1 MSQRIMT
8 PKVASSRYHTRA
20 VVIATVIATAF
31 AAALVTTPLSAMAN
45 QPAATTTAAA
55 TTQSAA
61 LRQTRDAMQSAKDNL
76 DAKTR
81 QTEEAKTRVTTA
93 TAKYNSAKAAQQQT
107 TKATASQTTKE
118 AQSALGFF
126 KSHNAYVAYRILTDS
141 SVSSYLTDRVNLGGE
156 DDATNLNL
164 LLKDLDYID
173 ELNDIREKEGLP
185 DLKIDDAVMAAALK
199 RTDDNKYRISKGQE
213 ISHDGSGDYGFSENI
228 DMHGG
233 MGYRSVDPLA
243 DYLGEKKT
251 FDAYVASGK
260 YPGLEEHRHDAA
272 WVLQNYPALY
282 TGDATGSGMTGH
294 YLNMVDATHDLA
306 GIGIAFDSTNSAMTS
321 AFEAA
326 HTSGEYYFGPST
338 ASTDDLLVYHPADHQ
353 SYTVEQYRHMLNDY
367 ITSITGAKS
376 KLENANTALTNAKTA
391 LDTATSA
398 YSKAMQ
404 EERNARQEYQQAKA
418 AYDNCLKG
426 NCPTP
431 TPTPTPQPATIAMQR
446 LYNPYTGEHFYTS
459 STQERDALKRAGWRY
474 EGIGWTAPK
483 TGDPVYRL
491 YNPYAPGGDHHYT
504 TSTRERD
511 TLKQAGWRYEGV
523 GWMSATIADKTRKP
537 LHREYNPYA
546 TTGTHNYT
554 LDTTE
559 HRHLITLG
567 WHDEG
572 TAWYATA

>member
-8 PKVASSRYHTRA
+8 PKVTPSRHRTRA
-20 VVIATVIATAF
+20 VVITTVITTAF
-31 AAALVTTPLSAMAN
+31 AAALMTTPLSAMAS
-45 QPAATTTAAA
+45 QPAATTTAATTAATA

-93 TAKYNSAKAAQQQT
+93 TAKYNAAKAAQQQT
-107 TKATASQTTKE
+107 AKATASQTTKE

-126 KSHNAYVAYRILTDS
+126 KSHNADAAAKILTDS
-141 SVSSYLTDRVNLGGE
+141 SVNAYMKYTHAGE
-156 DDATNLNL
+156 D
-164 LLKDLDYID
+164 
-173 ELNDIREKEGLP
+173 
-185 DLKIDDAVMAAALK
+185 
-199 RTDDNKYRISKGQE
+199 
-213 ISHDGSGDYGFSENI
+213 
-228 DMHGG
+228 
-233 MGYRSVDPLA
+233 
-243 DYLGEKKT
+243 
-251 FDAYVASGK
+251 
-260 YPGLEEHRHDAA
+260 
-272 WVLQNYPALY
+272 
-282 TGDATGSGMTGH
+282 GDATTLEYLLDDLKYLDEVNDVRKENGVEPLKISDRAFAAAIAQANMYQNEPAGDPNTFEHHGFIIYSENYGPADSVALWAAEKSYLETLPKDSDGNYVIRDNNDYQRVGH
-294 YLNMVDATHDLA
+294 YLNLV
-306 GIGIAFDSTNSAMTS
+306 NSATKLGAVARGRDLS
-321 AFEAA
+321 VFEGID
-326 HTSGEYYFGPST
+326 TPEDGEAT
-338 ASTDDLLVYHPADHQ
+338 
-353 SYTVEQYRHMLNDY
+353 YTVDEYRTMLNNY
-367 ITSITGAKS
+367 ITNIKNAKP
-376 KLENANTALTNAKTA
+376 KLESANTALTNAKTA
-391 LDTATSA
+391 LDAASSA

-404 EERNARQEYQQAKA
+404 EERNARQEYQRAKA

-426 NCPTP
+426 NCP

-459 STQERDALKRAGWRY
+459 SAQERDALKRAGWRY

-523 GWMSATIADKTRKP
+523 GWMSAPAADKTRKP

>member
-1 MSQRIMT
+1 MSQHIMT
-8 PKVASSRYHTRA
+8 PKLASSRHHTWA
-20 VVIATVIATAF
+20 VVIATVITTAF
-31 AAALVTTPLSAMAN
+31 AAALVTTPLSAMAS
-45 QPAATTTAAA
+45 QPTATTTAA

-61 LRQTRDAMQSAKDNL
+61 LRQTRDVIQSAKDNL

-93 TAKYNSAKAAQQQT
+93 TAKYNAAKAAQQQT
-107 TKATASQTTKE
+107 AKATASQTTKE

-126 KSHNAYVAYRILTDS
+126 ESHNADAAAKILTDS
-141 SVSSYLTDRVNLGGE
+141 SANKYLEYTVVGGDGDASTLDNLQR
-156 DDATNLNL
+156 D
-164 LLKDLDYID
+164 LKYLD
-173 ELNDIREKEGLP
+173 EVNDIRKEVGREP
-185 DLKIDDAVMAAALK
+185 LKISDRVLAMAIAQANAACYQLE
-199 RTDDNKYRISKGQE
+199 TGHNGQYDTFE
-213 ISHDGSGDYGFSENI
+213 NLAWVGDGDPVAAWYEEKKNLEAGSGE
-228 DMHGG
+228 
-233 MGYRSVDPLA
+233 V
-243 DYLGEKKT
+243 
-251 FDAYVASGK
+251 
-260 YPGLEEHRHDAA
+260 
-272 WVLQNYPALY
+272 
-282 TGDATGSGMTGH
+282 GH
-294 YLNMVDATHDLA
+294 YFNMIITTDVTPVGAVAVSQHASIKDN
-306 GIGIAFDSTNSAMTS
+306 AFPAA

-326 HTSGEYYFGPST
+326 PFRDSNAVSFHPGPVAPFVDGEAT
-338 ASTDDLLVYHPADHQ
+338 
-353 SYTVEQYRHMLNDY
+353 YTVDEYRTILNNY
-367 ITSITGAKS
+367 IGKINAAKP
-376 KLENANTALTNAKTA
+376 KLESANTALTNAKTA
-391 LDTATSA
+391 LDAASSA

-404 EERNARQEYQQAKA
+404 EERNARQEYQRAKA

-426 NCPTP
+426 NCP

-459 STQERDALKRAGWRY
+459 SAQERDALKRAGWRY

-523 GWMSATIADKTRKP
+523 GWMSAPAADKTRKP

>member
-1 MSQRIMT
+1 MSQHIMT
-8 PKVASSRYHTRA
+8 PKVAPSRHHARA
-20 VVIATVIATAF
+20 VVIATVITTAF
-31 AAALVTTPLSAMAN
+31 AAALVTTPLAAMAS
-45 QPAATTTAAA
+45 QPAATTTAA

-76 DAKTR
+76 DAKTK

-93 TAKYNSAKAAQQQT
+93 TAKYNAAKAAQQQT
-107 TKATASQTTKE
+107 AKATASQTTKE
-118 AQSALGFF
+118 AKSAVGFF
-126 KSHNAYVAYRILTDS
+126 KSRNADAAAKILTDS
-141 SVSSYLTDRVNLGGE
+141 SANKYLEYTIVGGDGDASTLENLQ
-156 DDATNLNL
+156 
-164 LLKDLDYID
+164 KDLDYLD
-173 ELNDIREKEGLP
+173 EVNDIRKEVGREP
-185 DLKIDDAVMAAALK
+185 LKISDRVLAMAIAQANAACYQMETGHNGQYNTNENLAWVGGGDPVAAWYEEKKIFETGAPGEVGHYFNMIADNTTVGAVADSQHFSTEDNAFPAAAFEG
-199 RTDDNKYRISKGQE
+199 TVPE
-213 ISHDGSGDYGFSENI
+213 DGE
-228 DMHGG
+228 
-233 MGYRSVDPLA
+233 
-243 DYLGEKKT
+243 
-251 FDAYVASGK
+251 
-260 YPGLEEHRHDAA
+260 
-272 WVLQNYPALY
+272 
-282 TGDATGSGMTGH
+282 AT
-294 YLNMVDATHDLA
+294 
-306 GIGIAFDSTNSAMTS
+306 
-321 AFEAA
+321 
-326 HTSGEYYFGPST
+326 
-338 ASTDDLLVYHPADHQ
+338 
-353 SYTVEQYRHMLNDY
+353 YTVDEYRTMLNNY
-367 ITSITGAKS
+367 IGKINAAKP
-376 KLENANTALTNAKTA
+376 KLESANTALTNAKTA
-391 LDTATSA
+391 LDAASSA

-404 EERNARQEYQQAKA
+404 EERNARQEYQRAKA

-426 NCPTP
+426 NCP

-459 STQERDALKRAGWRY
+459 SAQERDALKRAGWRY

-523 GWMSATIADKTRKP
+523 GWMSAPAADKTRKP